1 MVFQWLGTAYLFD
14 LDSFIYFKRCIKSYT
29 DLNTSSDTY
38 GRLGEAVYNVYTVPK
53 QFIRNQLDD
62 ENGQPNIG
70 DPNRFIFYGQ
80 EFPIVLDYEV
90 GKPQYI
96 TEAGYRPRNNKL
108 LTYPYCYFVLSNN
121 NGTSNILHYENFTTD
136 TCKFKVKGVPVVG
149 GSIKCIPNFYGDDE
163 VTEFNEEEGVVCG
176 KFPALNW
183 SQNEYYNW
191 LLQNGTNVRA
201 TAYGGAFATGL
212 GLALTIGGAL
222 TGQAGLILPRSY
234 YDYSRSYC
242 CFRKYDYRL

>member
-80 EFPIVLDYEV
+80 DFPIVIDYTIS
-90 GKPQYI
+90 KPTYI
-96 TEAGYRPRNNKL
+96 DGYLPRNKKL
-108 LTYPYCYFVLSNN
+108 LTYPYCYLVLSNN
-121 NGTSNILHYENFTTD
+121 NGSANILHYEKFETQD
-136 TCKFKVKGVPVVG
+136 CKFKVKGVPVVG
-149 GSIKCIPNFYGDDE
+149 GSIKCNPNFYGDPE
-163 VTEFNEEEGVVCG
+163 STEFNEEEAVICG
-176 KFPALNW
+176 N
-183 SQNEYYNW
+183 
-191 LLQNGTNVRA
+191 
-201 TAYGGAFATGL
+201 FAE
-212 GLALTIGGAL
+212 
-222 TGQAGLILPRSY
+222 
-234 YDYSRSYC
+234 
-242 CFRKYDYRL
+242 